1 MVFNSHKR
9 SILQLY
15 LGNLANKLPGGGGE
29 IYSHLVFKFW
39 HHGYMS
45 YIHIGVFL
53 LLRYEIGPF
62 RFRSGHLNQDIQRSE
77 IIAIVGKSE
86 ASYLLEVLVNQ
97 SSQLCF
103 HLSLF
108 RSTNFLLCRC
118 RIYLHCR
125 CPNSRLSPITAF
137 LASLSVCLYMLL
149 WQWLCELD
157 TWYL

>member
-62 RFRSGHLNQDIQRSE
+62 RFRSGHLNQDIRRSE

-108 RSTNFLLCRC
+108 RSTNFLLCR
-118 RIYLHCR
+118 IYIVDVQTLGCH
-125 CPNSRLSPITAF
+125 LSLPS
-137 LASLSVCLYMLL
+137 LPHYLSVCTCYCDNGYYVNMTH
-149 WQWLCELD
+149 D
-157 TWYL
+157 IF

>member
-1 MVFNSHKR
+1 
-9 SILQLY
+9 
-15 LGNLANKLPGGGGE
+15 
-29 IYSHLVFKFW
+29 
-39 HHGYMS
+39 MS

-62 RFRSGHLNQDIQRSE
+62 RFRSGHLNQDIQRRE

-108 RSTNFLLCRC
+108 RSTNFLLCR
-118 RIYLHCR
+118 IYIVDVQTLGCHLYHCL
-125 CPNSRLSPITAF
+125 PRLTI
-137 LASLSVCLYMLL
+137 SLSVHVIVTMVIM
-149 WQWLCELD
+149 
-157 TWYL
+157 

>member
-108 RSTNFLLCRC
+108 RSTNFLLCR
-118 RIYLHCR
+118 IYILDVQTLCCH
-125 CPNSRLSPITAF
+125 LSLPS
-137 LASLSVCLYMLL
+137 LPHNLSVCTCYCDNGYYVNMTH
-149 WQWLCELD
+149 D
-157 TWYL
+157 IF